1 LRAWRTVPIPA
12 ASIDMLTMNSA
23 SSGVPPMDLTITTGK
38 MRLMVMRKTCWNP
51 RRRVAARG
59 GSSSTT

>member
-1 LRAWRTVPIPA
+1 
-12 ASIDMLTMNSA
+12 MLTMNSA